1 MRAPCPPPALWA
13 HSGTATLSCCSPS
26 PGLASQP
33 LQLGSHM
40 ACFIASLGPF
50 QGWWLE
56 PGGRSGLSC
65 HLAERCITY
74 SFTDE
79 SCWHG
84 GRGVSVNLDRGV
96 QTTGSGIVFWV
107 GRSGLLGGVG
117 AEWMGCWNFYGGSSR
132 RKHLHLC
139 HRFPTSSDEDSGS
152 QAGACMASPGELL
165 EPTSLGFPRRAPDS
179 RTCRELHFQWLPR
192 CRGCCLLGDHTGWRA
207 LPISA
212 WEYWLTG

>member
-1 MRAPCPPPALWA
+1 
-13 HSGTATLSCCSPS
+13 
-26 PGLASQP
+26 
-33 LQLGSHM
+33 M

-65 HLAERCITY
+65 HLAERYITY

-96 QTTGSGIVFWV
+96 QTIWLRCRFLGGEERAV
-107 GRSGLLGGVG
+107 GGRWSRMEGLLELPWGIFTQRASSSLSSVPDVVRRRQWFSGWSVHGVPWR
-117 AEWMGCWNFYGGSSR
+117 AVR
-132 RKHLHLC
+132 THL
-139 HRFPTSSDEDSGS
+139 
-152 QAGACMASPGELL
+152 PGL
-165 EPTSLGFPRRAPDS
+165 PCRAPDS
-179 RTCRELHFQWLPR
+179 RTWGGGPRELLFQWLPR
-192 CRGCCLLGDHTGWRA
+192 WRGCCLLGDHTGWRA

-212 WEYWLTG
+212 WEHWLTG